1 MNEDQ
6 YTTAINSIATELHR
20 LGHTQCQQPDEEQL
34 FDLGFLFVSIPNL
47 CPRNITA
54 LAHLVC
60 ELQKVAHTDDPDH
73 DAERRPS

>member
-34 FDLGFLFVSIPNL
+34 FDLGLLGEILALCNWKIRPENL
-47 CPRNITA
+47 KEGANA
-54 LAHLVC
+54 
-60 ELQKVAHTDDPDH
+60 
-73 DAERRPS
+73 